1 MANNKV
7 MFGLKNVHYA
17 SVTVGTNSVTYGTPI
32 AWPGA
37 VSLSLDAEGDTND
50 FYADNVKYFT
60 AIANN
65 GYSGDFESAMIPDT
79 FKTDIMG
86 ETVGTGAK
94 TGMYYEDASV
104 QPKAFALLFEFDGDQ
119 NATRY
124 VLYNC
129 KMTRPSIESSTTEDG
144 IEVQTVTGEVT
155 AAPRAF
161 DSIVKAAC
169 ANTASTAY
177 TSWYTTV
184 QD

>member
-1 MANNKV
+1 MANKV
-7 MFGLKNVHYA
+7 QYGLKNVYYA
-17 SVTVGTNSVTYGTPI
+17 SVTVGTNSVTYGTPV

-37 VSLSLDAEGDTND
+37 VSLSLSAEGDTND
-50 FYADNVKYFT
+50 FYADNIKYFT

-65 GYSGDFESAMIPDT
+65 GYSGDFESALVPDS
-79 FKTDIMG
+79 FRTDIMG

-94 TGMYYEDASV
+94 TGMMYEAADV
-104 QPKAFALLFEFDGDQ
+104 QPKSFALMFQFEGDV

-129 KMTRPSIESSTTEDG
+129 KMSRPDIESSTTEDS
-144 IEVQTVTGEVT
+144 IEVQTVTGEIT

-161 DSIVKAAC
+161 DNIVKASC

-177 TSWYTTV
+177 TSWFTTV

>member
-1 MANNKV
+1 MADNKV
-7 MFGLKNVHYA
+7 MYGLKNVHYA
-17 SVTVGTNSVTYGTPI
+17 SVTVGTNSVTYGTPV

-65 GYSGDFESAMIPDT
+65 GYSGDFESAMIPAS

-94 TGMYYEDASV
+94 SGVYYEHADV
-104 QPKAFALLFEFDGDQ
+104 QPKSFALLFEFDGDQ

-124 VLYNC
+124 VLFNC
-129 KMTRPSIESSTTEDG
+129 KMARPSIESSTVEDG
-144 IEVQTVTGEVT
+144 IEVKTVSGEIT

-177 TSWYTTV
+177 TAWYTTV
-184 QD
+184 QE

>member
-1 MANNKV
+1 MANKV
-7 MFGLKNVHYA
+7 QYGLKNVHYA
-17 SVTVGTNSVTYGTPI
+17 SVTVGTNTVTYGTPK

-37 VSLSLDAEGDTND
+37 VSLSLSAEGDTND

-65 GYSGDFESAMIPDT
+65 GYSGDFESAMIPDDFRT
-79 FKTDIMG
+79 SIMC

-94 TGMYYEDASV
+94 TGVYYEDASV
-104 QPKAFALLFEFDGDQ
+104 QPKAFALLFQFEGDET
-119 NATRY
+119 ATKY

-129 KMTRPSIESSTTEDG
+129 KMARPDIESSTTEDG
-144 IEVQTVTGEVT
+144 IEVQTVSGEIT
-155 AAPRAF
+155 ASPRAF
-161 DSIVKAAC
+161 DSIVKAQC

-177 TSWYTTV
+177 TNWFSTV

>member
-1 MANNKV
+1 MANKV
-7 MFGLKNVHYA
+7 MYGLKNVHYA
-17 SVTVGTNSVTYGTPI
+17 SVTVGTNSVTYGTPV

-37 VSLSLDAEGDTND
+37 VNIALDAEGDTND
-50 FYADNVKYFT
+50 FYADNMNYFT

-65 GYSGDFESAMIPDT
+65 GYSGDFESAMIPDS

-94 TGMYYEDASV
+94 SGIYYEDASV
-104 QPKAFALLFEFDGDQ
+104 QPKAFALMFEFDGDQ

-129 KMTRPSIESSTTEDG
+129 KMARPSIESSTTEDG
-144 IEVQTVTGEVT
+144 IEVQTVSGEVT

-161 DSIVKAAC
+161 DNIVKAVC
-169 ANTASTAY
+169 ASTASSAY
-177 TSWYTTV
+177 SSWYTAV

>member
-1 MANNKV
+1 MANKV
-7 MFGLKNVHYA
+7 QYGLKNVHYA
-17 SVTVGTNSVTYGTPI
+17 TVTVGTTSVTYGTPVP
-32 AWPGA
+32 WEGA
-37 VSLSLDAEGDTND
+37 VSLSLSAEGDTND

-65 GYSGDFESAMIPDT
+65 GYSGDFESALIPDS

-94 TGMYYEDASV
+94 SGIYYEDATV
-104 QPKAFALLFEFDGDQ
+104 QPKAFALLFQFEGDE
-119 NATRY
+119 NATKY

-129 KMTRPSIESSTTEDG
+129 KMSRPDIESSTTEDG
-144 IEVQTVTGEVT
+144 IEVQTVSGEIT
-155 AAPRAF
+155 ASPRAF
-161 DSIVKAAC
+161 DNIVKASC

-177 TSWYTTV
+177 TNWFTTV

>member
-1 MANNKV
+1 MN
-7 MFGLKNVHYA
+7 
-17 SVTVGTNSVTYGTPI
+17 I
-32 AWPGA
+32 A
-37 VSLSLDAEGDTND
+37 LSAEGDTND
-50 FYADNVKYFT
+50 FYADNMKYFT

-65 GYSGDFESAMIPDT
+65 GYSGDFESAMIPDS

-94 TGMYYEDASV
+94 SGIYYEDATV

-129 KMTRPSIESSTTEDG
+129 KMARPSIESSTTEDG
-144 IEVQTVTGEVT
+144 IEVQTVSGEIT

-161 DSIVKAAC
+161 DNIVKAVC
-169 ANTASTAY
+169 ASTASSAY
-177 TSWYTTV
+177 SSWYTTV